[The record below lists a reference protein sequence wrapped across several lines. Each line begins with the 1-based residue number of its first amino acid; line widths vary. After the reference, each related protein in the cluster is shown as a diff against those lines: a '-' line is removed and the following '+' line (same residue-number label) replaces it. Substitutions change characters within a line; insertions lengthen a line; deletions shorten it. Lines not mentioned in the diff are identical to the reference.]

1 MYTLCCWLSKWSWSI
16 KSDPQNQLIKID
28 KYIIHHHIETNSLDC
43 WKKTAMSR
51 PFYRLYYILSLTL
64 LSHDEDVLFWG
75 ADWLMMIG
83 LSLES
88 ANDNFFYK
96 CKVQKGH

>member
-1 MYTLCCWLSKWSWSI
+1 MIILVALVWPTKSI
-16 KSDPQNQLIKID
+16 DHNGYYWP
-28 KYIIHHHIETNSLDC
+28 HWTNSVE
-43 WKKTAMSR
+43 KKLQCQGQYTV
-51 PFYRLYYILSLTL
+51 YISHSLTL